1 MEIGTT
7 AQKPN
12 FKIRIIFGLLGALFF
27 VLSLYLM
34 NTYIFDQPESI
45 SYYLI
50 QAILFGLLMS
60 SVLPWVLEKFGKKT
74 VNKLGKSIDILL
86 GDNENIEYEGP
97 ANLSR
102 GIEGVGGK
110 LVFTNQKLIF
120 ASHKFNIQKGQI
132 NIKYSDIIDIETR
145 KTAKLIDNG
154 IRITTKDS
162 KSYDFVVN
170 DRDQWINIL
179 KKKIS

>member
-12 FKIRIIFGLLGALFF
+12 FKIRIIIGLLGALFF

-50 QAILFGLLMS
+50 QAILFGFLMS
-60 SVLPWVLEKFGKKT
+60 SVVPWALQKFGKKAF
-74 VNKLGKSIDILL
+74 NKLGKSIDILL

-97 ANLSR
+97 ANLFR

-120 ASHKFNIQKGQI
+120 ASHKFNIQKGQTDI
-132 NIKYSDIIDIETR
+132 YYDDIINVETR
-145 KTAKLIDNG
+145 KTSGLTDNG

-170 DRDQWINIL
+170 DRDQWMFIL
-179 KKKIS
+179 KKKI